1 MVKKRKQKKSA
12 VPKKQKSAVPKKQI
26 SNVPKEQRIDVPR
39 EQRIDVPREQRID
52 VPEEQISD
60 VPKEQ
65 KSDVPNG
72 YTPEQWAEYQ
82 ADPVG
87 FCIKELSNQDQSVRF
102 NAVDILRGCAGDAK
116 AAIPAL
122 CDLLVTEKVTTV
134 RAQCAWAL
142 QEICERVE
150 PESAGQAV
158 TPLAGALG
166 DPDAEVRTLAA
177 NALGAIGKPAES
189 AKPELT
195 KALNDSSPDVR
206 GAAEAALKWIDQQ

>member
-1 MVKKRKQKKSA
+1 MAKKRKQKKS
-12 VPKKQKSAVPKKQI
+12 
-26 SNVPKEQRIDVPR
+26 DVPR
-39 EQRIDVPREQRID
+39 QKK
-52 VPEEQISD
+52 SD
-60 VPKEQ
+60 VPKEN
-65 KSDVPNG
+65 KSDVPKE

-87 FCIKELSNQDQSVRF
+87 FCVKELSNQDQSVRF

-122 CDLLVTEKVTTV
+122 CDLLLTEKVTTV

-142 QEICERVE
+142 QEICESVE
-150 PESAGQAV
+150 PETAGQAV

-166 DPDAEVRTLAA
+166 DPDADVRTLAA

-189 AKPELT
+189 AKPELM

-206 GAAEAALKWIDQQ
+206 GAAEAALKWIDRQ